1 MSQKTQK
8 KSNDESGTV
17 RRATDLALD
26 VAIGGT
32 ALAVDKAV
40 DLAERAVD
48 RAGEAIR
55 HGEEQLERASK
66 QARDKA
72 KAAKHRVK
80 EQALDVKQQ
89 ARATFDEQD
98 HRSYEDRTKD
108 ELYTLAAER
117 DIASRSSMN
126 KSELIDALRAER

>member
-1 MSQKTQK
+1 MSQKGRKTT
-8 KSNDESGTV
+8 NDESGTV
-17 RRATDLALD
+17 RRATELALD

-40 DLAERAVD
+40 DLAEKAVD

-55 HGEEQLERASK
+55 RGEDQAERASK

-72 KAAKHRVK
+72 RDVTSRAK
-80 EQALDVKQQ
+80 EQIGDAKDA
-89 ARATFDEQD
+89 ARSGLEERDK
-98 HRSYEDRTKD
+98 RPYEDRTKH

-126 KSELIDALRAER
+126 KAELIDALRTQR